1 MTEKLGSL
9 DRKIDS
15 PMENVRWWL
24 GAPPRQQ
31 GSGLVPGREGWVRW
45 IEGIPLHRAGFPAN
59 ARDQHTGREALV
71 APGCS
76 QDVVLGSVGCAAGS
90 DRQAR

>member
-1 MTEKLGSL
+1 MTGKHGSL

-15 PMENVRWWL
+15 PMGNVRWWP
-24 GAPPRQQ
+24 GAPPGQQ
-31 GSGLVPGREGWVRW
+31 GSGLVSGRSGWVRW
-45 IEGIPLHRAGFPAN
+45 IEGISLHRAGFPAS
-59 ARDQHTGREALV
+59 AEDQQTGREALV

-76 QDVVLGSVGCAAGS
+76 QDVVLGFVGCAIGS